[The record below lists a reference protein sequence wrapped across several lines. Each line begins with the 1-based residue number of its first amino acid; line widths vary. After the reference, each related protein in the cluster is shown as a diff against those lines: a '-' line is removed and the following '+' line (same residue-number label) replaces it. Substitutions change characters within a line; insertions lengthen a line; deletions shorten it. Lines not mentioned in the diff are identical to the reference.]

1 MEHSGRKFFNFIVD
15 KDLQLRIM
23 AYSIIYMI
31 CFTLVILCIVLY
43 PLISDMFFSP
53 DTEIQYI
60 AARNFLTIG
69 KKIVPALIAVFILFA
84 IYQLIITHRICGP
97 LVNFTNTFA
106 RIAEGNL
113 SQKVRIRRHDYLKE
127 ECEHI
132 NNMIAGLARII
143 ERVTDDHKRLKDN
156 LESIVIDVSDPA
168 TKEKIERSLDII
180 KEDAEYVSKSL
191 GYFRT
196 PGNNN
201 A

>member
-43 PLISDMFFSP
+43 PLISDMIFST
-53 DTEIQYI
+53 DIEVQNI
-60 AARNFLTIG
+60 AARNFLAIG
-69 KKIVPALIAVFILFA
+69 KKIVPALIAVFILFTL
-84 IYQLIITHRICGP
+84 YQLIITHRICGP

-113 SQKVRIRRHDYLKE
+113 SQKVRIRKHDYLKE

-132 NNMIAGLARII
+132 NEMIAGLARII
-143 ERVTDDHKRLKDN
+143 ERVTDDHKNLKTN
-156 LESIVIDVSDPA
+156 LESIVIDVGDPA
-168 TKEKIERSLDII
+168 IKEKIEKSLDII
-180 KEDAEYVSKSL
+180 KADVEYVSKSL

-196 PGNNN
+196 PENNDI
-201 A
+201 